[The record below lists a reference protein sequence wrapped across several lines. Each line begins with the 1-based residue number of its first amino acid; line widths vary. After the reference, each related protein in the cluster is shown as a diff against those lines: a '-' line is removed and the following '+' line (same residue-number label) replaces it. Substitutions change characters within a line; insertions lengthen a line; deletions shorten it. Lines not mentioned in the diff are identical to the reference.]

1 MNCYREKWNQK
12 IYKIPYQ
19 PIMKLTLFFC
29 LCISAVLIGCDRQ
42 AEQNVDEVP
51 VVLQESIKSK
61 LESIALTF
69 LRSWEPPYDPDA
81 ALALFT
87 QREDFHLVISGDYTA
102 DNYLEWTEAVPR
114 SMAHEVEFYNSYKHE
129 VKYIETVV
137 LSPQSGVVT
146 IIYIWD
152 SISKEGVHERT
163 PGAITLT
170 CRKEN
175 EAWKIVHYHGSHGEP
190 EVIN

>member
-1 MNCYREKWNQK
+1 
-12 IYKIPYQ
+12 
-19 PIMKLTLFFC
+19 MKSTFLCCF
-29 LCISAVLIGCDRQ
+29 CISIALIGCNSHVKHE
-42 AEQNVDEVP
+42 AAEVP
-51 VVLQESIKSK
+51 IELQESITSK

-69 LRSWEPPYDPDA
+69 LKSWEPPYDPDA

-87 QREDFHLVISGDYTA
+87 QREDFHLVISGGYTA
-102 DNYLEWTEAVPR
+102 DNYMEWTEAVPR

-146 IIYIWD
+146 IVYIWD

-175 EAWKIVHYHGSHGEP
+175 EVWKIVHYHGSHDDP
-190 EVIN
+190 EIIN

>member
-1 MNCYREKWNQK
+1 
-12 IYKIPYQ
+12 
-19 PIMKLTLFFC
+19 MKPVLFFC
-29 LCISAVLIGCDRQ
+29 LYIFVVLTGCHTRVKQDV
-42 AEQNVDEVP
+42 AEVTVE
-51 VVLQESIKSK
+51 LQESIKSK
-61 LESIALTF
+61 LEGIALDF
-69 LRSWEPPYDPDA
+69 LKSWEPPYDPDA

-87 QREDFHLVISGDYTA
+87 QREDFHLVIGGGYTC

-114 SMAHEVEFYNSYKHE
+114 SMSHEEEFYESYKHE

-146 IIYIWD
+146 IVYIWD

-163 PGAITLT
+163 PGAITMS

-175 EAWKIVHYHGSHGEP
+175 EAWKIVHYHGSHDEP
-190 EVIN
+190 EVID

>member
-1 MNCYREKWNQK
+1 MK
-12 IYKIPYQ
+12 ITFVFYV
-19 PIMKLTLFFC
+19 
-29 LCISAVLIGCDRQ
+29 CISLILTGCNSQ
-42 AEQNVDEVP
+42 AKQDSAEVP
-51 VVLQESIKSK
+51 VALQDSISSI
-61 LESIALTF
+61 LEGIALDF
-69 LRSWEPPYDPDA
+69 LKSWEPPYDPDA
-81 ALALFT
+81 ALTLFT
-87 QREDFHLVISGDYTA
+87 QKEDFHLVIGGGYTC

-146 IIYIWD
+146 LVYIWD
-152 SISKEGVHERT
+152 SISKDGVHERT

-175 EAWKIVHYHGSHGEP
+175 GAWKIVHYHGSHDDP

>member
-1 MNCYREKWNQK
+1 
-12 IYKIPYQ
+12 
-19 PIMKLTLFFC
+19 MKPTLLFC
-29 LCISAVLIGCDRQ
+29 LCISVVLIGCDSQ
-42 AEQNVDEVP
+42 VKQEVAEVP
-51 VVLQESIKSK
+51 VELQESITSI
-61 LESIALTF
+61 LERIALDF
-69 LRSWEPPYDPDA
+69 LKSWEPPYDPDA

-87 QREDFHLVISGDYTA
+87 QREDFHLVIGGGYTA

-146 IIYIWD
+146 IVYIWD

-175 EAWKIVHYHGSHGEP
+175 KSWKIVHYHGSHDEP